1 MPKLS
6 SIVSFLVA
14 STICFAQPLIAPR
27 WIVNGASFMTR
38 GLPAGS
44 IAQGSLFTI
53 FGVRLGPSSSPS
65 LSFPLATHAG
75 WCFVKI
81 TQGTTSVQAIPVFVS
96 GAQINVIMPSNA
108 PLGRVCERRSFSGHG
123 SRIGASAAGRDGP
136 VLGRTG

>member
-27 WIVNGASFMTR
+27 GIVNGASFMTP

-65 LSFPLATHAG
+65 LSFPLATTLRG
-75 WCFVKI
+75 V
-81 TQGTTSVQAIPVFVS
+81 SV
-96 GAQINVIMPSNA
+96 
-108 PLGRVCERRSFSGHG
+108 
-123 SRIGASAAGRDGP
+123 
-136 VLGRTG
+136 